1 MKRLMGILV
10 LALTVLAGAQEQQ
23 TLNNDSILKMV
34 QAGLGENLIVT
45 AVQTQPGKYSVSP
58 DELIK
63 LKQAG
68 VSEKILA
75 AMLKASGASASGS
88 LPSAPVKIATDTPIR
103 LTIDEAVSS
112 ASAKP
117 GDTFKLSAADDLVIN
132 GRVAI
137 AKGAPATGRIVAVKE
152 KKGLASDGMLEIAI
166 DSVPAVNGE
175 NVALGGHITVGGGA
189 VPFGRKSRDA
199 QLEKGHILTAHVAT
213 ETTVGN

>member
-1 MKRLMGILV
+1 MKRLIGILI

-45 AVQTQPGKYSVSP
+45 AVQTQPGKYSLGP
-58 DELIK
+58 DELIR

-68 VSEKILA
+68 VSEKILT
-75 AMLKASGASASGS
+75 AMLKGASASGS
-88 LPSAPVKIATDTPIR
+88 LPAAPVKITADTPIR
-103 LTIDEAVSS
+103 LTVDEVVSS

-117 GDTFKLSAADDLVIN
+117 GDTFKLSVADDLVIN

-137 AKGAPATGRIVAVKE
+137 AKGAPATGRIVAVK
-152 KKGLASDGMLEIAI
+152 KKQGYAYDGSLEIAI
-166 DSVPAVNGE
+166 DSVPAVNGD
-175 NVALGGHITVGGGA
+175 NVALAGHLTVGGGT
-189 VPFGRKSRDA
+189 VTIGRKGHDA
-199 QLEKGHILTAHVAT
+199 QLDKGHILTAVVAA